1 MHGLQPLI
9 AFAETAKQGGF
20 AAASRELGTAPS
32 TLAKAVARLEA
43 TLGVKLFH
51 RTTRQVGLTP
61 DGERLYA
68 RCQRVLAELE
78 ELQADAAGTRA
89 APAGTL
95 KIDAPIVYG
104 RRWVMP
110 RLAALART
118 HPGLQLEVRLSD
130 GYADLVRDGVDLAV
144 RAGALADSSLVA
156 RRIDAQEMVLV
167 GSPAYLREHGTPR
180 RIAELARHV
189 AVVFRLPSTGR
200 SRAWQLRQRGA
211 AVEIEPRSRVRV
223 NDGEG
228 MVAGLCAGLGLGQL
242 PDYMVDA
249 ERRSGRLVEV
259 LAACRPEPMP
269 ISLVWPSG
277 RLLPA
282 RVRVAI
288 EALASIGEARAAS
301 AGGSGAAP
309 SAGRRAGRH

>member
-32 TLAKAVARLEA
+32 TLAKAVGRLEA
-43 TLGVKLFH
+43 SLGVKLFH

-61 DGERLYA
+61 DGERLFR

-78 ELQADAAGTRA
+78 DLQADAAGTRA

-95 KIDAPIVYG
+95 KVDVPIVYG
-104 RRWVMP
+104 KRYVVP
-110 RLAALART
+110 RLAALARR
-118 HPGLQLEVRLSD
+118 HPGLQLDVRLND
-130 GYADLVRDGVDLAV
+130 GYVDLVRDGIDLALRV
-144 RAGALADSSLVA
+144 GALADSSLVA
-156 RRIDAQEMVLV
+156 RRIDAQGMALCA
-167 GSPAYLREHGTPR
+167 SPAYLAEHGTPR
-180 RIAELARHV
+180 RIADLDRHV
-189 AVVFRLPSTGR
+189 AVLFRMPTSGRNRPWQLRRRGEAIEIDPR
-200 SRAWQLRQRGA
+200 SRA
-211 AVEIEPRSRVRV
+211 RV

-228 MVAGLCAGLGLGQL
+228 LIAALCSGLGLGQI
-242 PDYMVDA
+242 PDYMVAD
-249 ERRSGRLVEV
+249 ELRDGRLVEV
-259 LAACRPEPMP
+259 LKGSRPEATP

-288 EALASIGEARAAS
+288 DALASIGSER
-301 AGGSGAAP
+301 G
-309 SAGRRAGRH
+309 

>member
-1 MHGLQPLI
+1 
-9 AFAETAKQGGF
+9 
-20 AAASRELGTAPS
+20 
-32 TLAKAVARLEA
+32 
-43 TLGVKLFH
+43 
-51 RTTRQVGLTP
+51 
-61 DGERLYA
+61 
-68 RCQRVLAELE
+68 
-78 ELQADAAGTRA
+78 
-89 APAGTL
+89 
-95 KIDAPIVYG
+95 
-104 RRWVMP
+104 MP

-144 RAGALADSSLVA
+144 RAGTLADSSLVA
-156 RRIDAQEMVLV
+156 RRVDAQEMVLV
-167 GSPAYLREHGTPR
+167 ASPAYLREHGAPR
-180 RIAELARHV
+180 RVAELARHV

-228 MVAGLCAGLGLGQL
+228 MVAALCAGLGLGQL

-249 ERRSGRLVEV
+249 ERRDGRLVEV
-259 LAACRPEPMP
+259 LAGCRPEPMP

-288 EALASIGEARAAS
+288 DALATLGEERARSAADS
-301 AGGSGAAP
+301 RPAP
-309 SAGRRAGRH
+309 RRARRG

>member
-1 MHGLQPLI
+1 MSSIVPPPARRLQGLQPLI
-9 AFAETAKQGGF
+9 AFAETAKQGSF

-43 TLGVKLFH
+43 SLGVKLFH

-61 DGERLYA
+61 DGERLFR

-78 ELQADAAGTRA
+78 DLQADAAGTRA

-95 KIDAPIVYG
+95 KVDVPIVYG
-104 RRWVMP
+104 KRYVIP
-110 RLAALART
+110 RLARLARH
-118 HPGLQLEVRLSD
+118 HPGLQLDVRLND
-130 GYADLVRDGVDLAV
+130 GYVDLVRDGIDLALRV
-144 RAGALADSSLVA
+144 GTLADSSLVA
-156 RRIDAQEMVLV
+156 RRIDVQGMALCA
-167 GSPAYLREHGTPR
+167 SPAYLAEHGVPR
-180 RIAELARHV
+180 RIADLERHA
-189 AVVFRLPSTGR
+189 AVVFRMPTSGR
-200 SRAWQLRQRGA
+200 NRPWQLRQRGT

-228 MVAGLCAGLGLGQL
+228 LIAALCAGLGLGQI
-242 PDYMVDA
+242 PDYMVAD
-249 ERRSGRLVEV
+249 ELRDGRLVEV
-259 LAACRPEPMP
+259 LKGCRPEPAP

-288 EALASIGEARAAS
+288 EALAPIGSERA
-301 AGGSGAAP
+301 
-309 SAGRRAGRH
+309 